1 MERRSLSLIIF
12 VQGNRFHSRQ
22 MSSLYKSEVVVSVQQ
37 KKVDKGQTTNS
48 LKETGLKHK
57 KTIKTVLDVACAK
70 VRMKSVVNLHGAD
83 LL

>member
-1 MERRSLSLIIF
+1 
-12 VQGNRFHSRQ
+12 
-22 MSSLYKSEVVVSVQQ
+22 MSSLYKSEVVVRPT

-48 LKETGLKHK
+48 LKETGLKQ

-83 LL
+83 LLLLLA